1 MKKSSLILAV
11 LALVMQG
18 VVSNNVWAD
27 GDDPI
32 SFEKKGTFTITKGMV
47 VEKGAKLKI
56 INSTANY

>member
-1 MKKSSLILAV
+1 MYLVAILALLMSTASV
-11 LALVMQG
+11 
-18 VVSNNVWAD
+18 NNVWAD

-32 SFEKKGTFTITKGMV
+32 SFEKKGTFTITKGVV